1 MSTDTPVDPVLE
13 AVESLSDLFRRRLLD
28 DKDKRRAFD
37 VLYEQV
43 EHAKEQ
49 VDGTLLRPL
58 AMDCIRVIDR
68 LDHYRGDDRDF
79 VRSLTAE
86 LLESLHRAGI
96 EPIPNRV
103 HEPFDPA
110 TQEVSR
116 IREGG
121 DDAEGTVLGWERR
134 GYLQGDQ
141 VIRPTLVVIAG
152 SAVNDPLPGDE
163 SSPTDATPAATDLAT
178 EDDSADL

>member
-1 MSTDTPVDPVLE
+1 MSTDTPTDPVLD

-43 EHAKEQ
+43 EHARSQ

-58 AMDCIRVIDR
+58 VMDCIRVIDR
-68 LDHYRGDDRDF
+68 LDRYRGDDRDF
-79 VRSLTAE
+79 VKSLAAE
-86 LLESLHRAGI
+86 LLESLHRVGI
-96 EPIPNRV
+96 EPIPNHV

-116 IREGG
+116 IQVG
-121 DDAEGTVLGWERR
+121 DDHPEGTVLGWERR
-134 GYLQGDQ
+134 GYRQGDQ
-141 VIRPTLVVIAG
+141 VIRTTLVVIAG
-152 SAVNDPLPGDE
+152 SDTPEDLDDNEPADAVPDASPSISGD
-163 SSPTDATPAATDLAT
+163 D
-178 EDDSADL
+178 